1 MLVRL
6 LIQEPTCSNNQQPNQ
21 QHLTIQVNVVRSCF
35 IRKSVCSVQRQM
47 FVSGANIS
55 FCALPTYSLRKYAPV
70 KPGDFLDVNI
80 PVKPGDFL
88 EVNILVKPGDFLEV
102 NILVKVGDFLERLLL
117 GILSGLMKGQKFRK

>member
-1 MLVRL
+1 
-6 LIQEPTCSNNQQPNQ
+6 
-21 QHLTIQVNVVRSCF
+21 
-35 IRKSVCSVQRQM
+35 M

-88 EVNILVKPGDFLEV
+88 EVNILVK
-102 NILVKVGDFLERLLL
+102 VGDFLERLLL